1 MFVEYAMNL
10 ENLYLNQTSTIREN
24 FDNGEYQD
32 TTYFSIMHDG
42 TYVGEVR
49 TIESS
54 LNMKYIS
61 NIEIIQDYRNKG
73 IATHILTKYFKGY
86 FVSAGN
92 IRATHL
98 YNRIGRDQTKFTDE
112 ECRTLAYN
120 TGMYGTFIIE

>member
-1 MFVEYAMNL
+1 MNL
-10 ENLYLNQTSTIREN
+10 EKLYLNQTSTVRGT

-32 TTYFSIMHDG
+32 TTYFSIMYKG
-42 TYVGEVR
+42 TYIGEVR

-61 NIEIIQDYRNKG
+61 NIEIIKGYRNNG

-86 FVSAGN
+86 FISASN
-92 IRATHL
+92 VRTTHL
-98 YNRIGRDQTKFTDE
+98 YNRIGRDQTKFTAE

-120 TGMYGTFIIE
+120 TGMCGTFIIE